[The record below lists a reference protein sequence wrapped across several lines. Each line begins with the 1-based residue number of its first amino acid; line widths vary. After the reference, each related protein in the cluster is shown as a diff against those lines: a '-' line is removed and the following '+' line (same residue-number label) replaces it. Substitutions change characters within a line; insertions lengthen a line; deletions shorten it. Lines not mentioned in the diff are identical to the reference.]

1 MGVTA
6 YSVIISVLFYN
17 LSLIVVFLLS
27 RSGLIRAKYTSAL
40 LLLLTFLGAVR
51 LLIPIDLDQA
61 YVIRSYKVLPAIED
75 TLSELLFGTVSLG
88 GLLLL
93 IWAAG
98 TAVFIS
104 RDIVKLWHDRL
115 AAMDFK
121 KAENERASRIAKEFG
136 KGFTLKISPDV
147 DLPYV
152 AGILKPVIY
161 LPDAD
166 LTDAQWRNIFQHETQ
181 HVKAHDE
188 WKKLF
193 FRVIR
198 ALFWWNPLVHM
209 SEADI
214 NLLIEL
220 QCDER
225 VAGQGSLDEQECYL
239 RTMIELMKR
248 YVYGGAPVGA
258 SRMIGRE
265 KEMKI
270 RFEALLAPKTK
281 RGNVMRSVVL
291 VVMLVAF
298 LASYLVIVQPAY
310 RPPDIELTVFE
321 DQYSAHDIT
330 EDLKNTNTKYII
342 YEENEYHLYIE
353 GEYIGILEETQI
365 SQPPFDRIPIIGG

>member
-1 MGVTA
+1 MGT
-6 YSVIISVLFYN
+6 
-17 LSLIVVFLLS
+17 
-27 RSGLIRAKYTSAL
+27 G
-40 LLLLTFLGAVR
+40 
-51 LLIPIDLDQA
+51 D
-61 YVIRSYKVLPAIED
+61 
-75 TLSELLFGTVSLG
+75 
-88 GLLLL
+88 
-93 IWAAG
+93 
-98 TAVFIS
+98 
-104 RDIVKLWHDRL
+104 
-115 AAMDFK
+115 DFK

-248 YVYGGAPVGA
+248 YVYGDAPVGA